1 MHWTH
6 ADNPAPVLARWLD
19 RRLAETD
26 SPSHPT
32 AQGELYGI
40 TLIDADLL
48 DSEHCIGARSSL
60 ILAGDLDDLL
70 ARGECGEAMGFDAL
84 ALVRMVWLPT
94 PDRPSRPAFAPHRFT
109 GRRRA
114 RAVAVVGD
122 QGTGCVV
129 RYEDDPGCVIAV
141 NGPGVAGLVVPL
153 VSLWTR
159 STYGRA

>member
-6 ADNPAPVLARWLD
+6 TDNPAPALARWLD

-26 SPSHPT
+26 VV
-32 AQGELYGI
+32 AQSALYGI

-48 DSEHCIGARSSL
+48 SLAECVGARSSL
-60 ILAGDLDDLL
+60 IIEGEVDDVL
-70 ARGECGEAMGFDAL
+70 ARGECAEAMGFDAL

-94 PDRPSRPAFAPHRFT
+94 PDRPSRPSIGAHRFT

-129 RYEDDPGCVIAV
+129 RYEDDPQCVISLG
-141 NGPGVAGLVVPL
+141 GPGVAGLVVPL
-153 VSLWTR
+153 LSLWTR